1 MSLENTVLPIQY
13 SEDISKLDDRRK
25 ELFKNMRILHP
36 KGNEK
41 VQLKLCIDLNDSR
54 IEYYINN
61 IFKTDNK

>member
-1 MSLENTVLPIQY
+1 MSLENTISPIQY

-25 ELFKNMRILHP
+25 KLFKNIRILHP

-41 VQLKLCIDLNDSR
+41 AQLQLCIDLNDSR